1 MPAADIA
8 AIFIA
13 LARFTGAVY
22 PDRLE
27 AVDDVLAA
35 CQQVQSLNPSVTL
48 PTPARLVTDAGHI

>member
-1 MPAADIA
+1 MAEEQSSMPAADIA

-27 AVDDVLAA
+27 AVDNVLAA
-35 CQQVQSLNPSVTL
+35 CQQVRALNLRP
-48 PTPARLVTDAGHI
+48 